1 MNEWM
6 EEWCVG
12 MNKNEWMNGIKLKW
26 IEWKRVMRGY
36 KEQERINKT
45 QNNNTN
51 TIQSVDV
58 QRVNPLD
65 KACCVC
71 KTTHKKQTTNK

>member
-26 IEWKRVMRGY
+26 IEWKRVMRGW
-36 KEQERINKT
+36 
-45 QNNNTN
+45 
-51 TIQSVDV
+51 
-58 QRVNPLD
+58 
-65 KACCVC
+65 
-71 KTTHKKQTTNK
+71 